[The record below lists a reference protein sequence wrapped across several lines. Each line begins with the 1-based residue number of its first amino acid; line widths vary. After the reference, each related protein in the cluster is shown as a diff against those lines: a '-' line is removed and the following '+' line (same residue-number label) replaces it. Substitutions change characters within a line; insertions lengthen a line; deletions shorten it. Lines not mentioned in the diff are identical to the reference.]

1 MPPTVAD
8 LEDLK
13 EKYIDWFLET
23 ADAETM
29 ESFVRDVLDEQI
41 PLEEV
46 EELVETYCPWVAE

>member
-23 ADAETM
+23 ADTETL

-41 PLEEV
+41 TLDEV
-46 EELVETYCPWVAE
+46 EELVENYCPWIAE